1 MSKRKIQPMPKC
13 KQKRHDCFACN
24 KNGKCVCLLDTNF
37 KRKCPFFKTKTEA
50 YIIMNERGKYE
61 LS

>member
-1 MSKRKIQPMPKC
+1 MPKC